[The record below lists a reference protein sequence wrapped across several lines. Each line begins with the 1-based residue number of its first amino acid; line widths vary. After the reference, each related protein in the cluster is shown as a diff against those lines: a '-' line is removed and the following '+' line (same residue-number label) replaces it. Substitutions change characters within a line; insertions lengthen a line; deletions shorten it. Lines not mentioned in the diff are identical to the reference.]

1 MNVLDES
8 SNFLNQLVFL
18 YGFRLV
24 AAAASEPE
32 ASEQGS
38 SPNFVLWVEIKIFY
52 LANCMTVPDGILT
65 VVQRGQA

>member
-1 MNVLDES
+1 LVNV
-8 SNFLNQLVFL
+8 F
-18 YGFRLV
+18 

-52 LANCMTVPDGILT
+52 LAHCMTVPVILT
-65 VVQRGQA
+65 LVQRGQA